1 MPSELR
7 PLDRS
12 LYILSA
18 AAAVAAA
25 AAMDADADEEPRV
38 DLFR

>member
-18 AAAVAAA
+18 AAAAAA